1 MMTRNGLIAV
11 VLLFSL
17 RPASAINEEWGTK
30 VLVQPDGTSFV
41 VREFVDEFGHYLLSE
56 GGLVVQEPISQYYYY
71 ARYDSEGNAAP
82 SSFRVVRDDAL
93 AGVAELAREN
103 GNTLREIASQSQ
115 GRVEVFLGGAFSGG
129 AKAAS
134 GPSTLELIVIL
145 AEFSDVKHQNPDPE
159 YWPITDRSLLGSK
172 DCYFSAAGCGD
183 KKYSEYTVDHFET
196 MLFGGSYTSSPD
208 GEKAHG
214 SMRQYWLDMSKDVF
228 RLGGEVANNRDADG
242 IPEWV
247 ELSKEKS
254 DFHSGSQYDFRKAVL
269 DAAQSQQSINVSTSA
284 TRKICII
291 YAGNMYVTVDAPT
304 LAKPKNKDNG
314 LNPHYASDVYIM
326 SEKYAPSHPTPRN
339 RESNSANFSHIG
351 VHCHE
356 FGHVLGLGDKYEKDD
371 LRVGRGYRQWGVMA
385 DGGNKAVKIRGDN
398 PAPLSP
404 HHRAALGWIVPKEVK
419 ELMTGV
425 ELSYS
430 AARSSYQDDVYKIA
444 SSTDPDDFFL
454 IENRQTGEGWNQA
467 LALDDGGGLLIWHIG
482 EKRGLRNDYI
492 DLVEADG
499 SALHSRTSYYGDLFP
514 GSTGK
519 TALTDFTTPNSRKWG
534 PDDPLTDASDPAN
547 PANPGDNSDV
557 LVFNIHRGSGTTM
570 RADLSPFW
578 VGEISADMTWS
589 RTVTVG
595 GDVTVMPRAT
605 LTIEKG
611 TKVQF
616 LANRDDDGDGH
627 LDNTRSE
634 FIVKGRLIAS
644 GGDITFGSANLIDPS
659 RTDWYGIRV
668 ENGGLADLSD
678 ATVRD
683 GSRCA
688 EALGTGTLTIE
699 NTVFLNC
706 GLAPPSPPMKL
717 RVVLGDGQVTLHW
730 EAADANGSPITAYHV
745 RYRLSSGSDSDWTKP
760 TSLSA
765 SELSYTVKELNN
777 DEKYLFEVWAENG
790 QGKGT
795 AARETATPQVVI
807 DGLPD
812 PEFAEIPEGE
822 EAWDSLVATYEKSG
836 SFTWE
841 LDGPDKD
848 WLELTGDGTESR
860 ELHFKEGS
868 PPDFENPQDSGL
880 DGTNTYHVTVR
891 VRPTDAVG
899 SEGEGH
905 EKAVVVKVTNVDEDG
920 TVTLL
925 SPSEPPKVGEEIT
938 AEPKDPD
945 GVREVTNWKWQRK
958 EKVEY
963 SGGRYYFTTIQEGGD
978 SSYEPEETDI
988 GSELRVVVTYNDG
1001 HGTNKK
1007 ATSEETSAVV
1017 GPELDGPAAATFVEN
1032 DTKAVAQYEVFG
1044 VDGPVKWS
1052 LFGEDAARFK
1062 PPEDSARSRQ
1072 WQLHF
1077 LKPPNYE
1084 MPTDTDEGGT
1094 NTYHITVVA
1103 IPTDGAPSSEQ
1114 DSQDSQD
1121 PFANLFAAFKSLSN
1135 EDVSAHASSSLT
1147 QAVVVTVEDG
1157 DDPGVVSLPAGP
1169 PRVGTLLTAWL
1180 VDEDEDLTDMV
1191 WTWLADGD
1199 VVHTASGDTTAGY
1212 EPQPADESRA
1222 LQAQVGYK
1230 DPFGAK
1236 TVVSALTAA
1245 VQPIGAV
1252 SLTPDPP
1259 RLCQPGTAELSG
1271 PAQISGE
1278 TWTWE
1283 RRQQGSDEWHFLRS
1297 ASASDVAPS
1306 ASAEMYHSFHSN
1318 SGKRSR
1324 YEPTVQDTNW
1334 VLRATVSWDEHEVSS
1349 PDSAPVRAGVP
1360 NRPRSLA
1367 GEGANG
1373 DDGYGAVVLSWQ
1385 TPNNCGS
1392 EITGY
1397 EYRHRRFGTTHWKPN
1412 WTEINGSG
1420 ATTTTHRVDGL
1431 DHGAQ
1436 YTLEVRAISDTHRG
1450 RLEGQSARTT
1460 ATAKRFNSAP
1470 VITCDPPFP
1479 RPILENTKGPLTN
1492 TEGPVSTCRA
1502 DDAEGDKVSWQ
1513 LTGPDA
1519 SFFWFPNRRLR
1530 LWQPQDFED
1539 PLDHDGDH
1547 AYQLR
1552 LIARDA
1558 RDPTLS
1564 DTLDATVWLLNEDEP
1579 PELYGQ
1585 SQRSILE
1592 NRTGFVASYY
1602 ADDPEDEDLTWSLS
1616 GPDHHLFGLTPTGA
1630 KHTESAPAPS
1640 GCAGHGDAQG
1650 GRGGDG
1656 REVVVVSEAGASSGI
1671 GRALALVLAE
1681 RGARLVLVARRV
1693 GTWSPMSPITTT
1705 EATLTGLTNNASYP
1719 FEVAVVN
1726 RLGYS
1731 LTPGV
1736 L

>member
-115 GRVEVFLGGAFSGG
+115 GRVEVFLGGAFSGE
-129 AKAAS
+129 AKTAS

-145 AEFSDVKHQNPDPE
+145 AEFSDVKHQKSKEDGGI
-159 YWPITDRSLLGSK
+159 WPITESISKTTLLGTN
-172 DCYFSAAGCGD
+172 DCSFSLAGCGG
-183 KKYSEYTVDHFET
+183 KTYPEYTVADFET
-196 MLFGGSYTSSPD
+196 MLFGGSYTRSPD
-208 GEKAHG
+208 GETAYG

-247 ELSKEKS
+247 QLNKEKS

-304 LAKPKNKDNG
+304 LAKPKKKNSG
-314 LNPHYASDVYIM
+314 LNPHYASNIYIM
-326 SEKYAPSHPTPRN
+326 SEKYAPLHPTPRN

-356 FGHVLGLGDKYEKDD
+356 FGHVLGLGDKYEKED
-371 LRVGRGYRQWGVMA
+371 LRVGRGYHQWGVMA

-425 ELSYS
+425 ELFYS

-454 IENRQTGEGWNQA
+454 IENRQTGAGWNQA

-499 SALHSRTSYYGDLFP
+499 SALHSRTSYLGDLFP

-578 VGEISADMTWS
+578 VGEISTDMTWS

-745 RYRLSSGSDSDWTKP
+745 RYRLSSGLDSDWTEP
-760 TSLSA
+760 TSLFA
-765 SELSYTVKELNN
+765 SKLSYTVKELNN
-777 DEKYLFEVWAENG
+777 DEKYLFEVWAENE
-790 QGKGT
+790 QGKGA

-822 EAWDSLVATYEKSG
+822 EDWDSLVATYEKSG

-841 LDGPDKD
+841 LDGSDKD
-848 WLELTGDGTESR
+848 WLELTGDGPESR
-860 ELHFKEGS
+860 ELHFKEDS

-938 AEPKDPD
+938 AEAKDPD

-963 SGGRYYFTTIQEGGD
+963 SGGHYYFTTIQEGGD

-988 GSELRVVVTYNDG
+988 GFELRVVVTYNDG

-1017 GPELDGPAAATFVEN
+1017 GPKFLGSADPTFIEN
-1032 DTKAVAQYEVFG
+1032 GEEAVAEYEVSG
-1044 VDGPVKWS
+1044 VDGTTAMWS
-1052 LFGEDAARFK
+1052 LSGEDKDRLRLEPNDLKA
-1062 PPEDSARSRQ
+1062 E
-1072 WQLHF
+1072 LHF
-1077 LKPPNYE
+1077 LEPPNFE
-1084 MPTDTDEGGT
+1084 EPTDTDEGGP
-1094 NTYHITVVA
+1094 NTYHVTIEATLMEGTA
-1103 IPTDGAPSSEQ
+1103 LSDHSLA
-1114 DSQDSQD
+1114 DMM
-1121 PFANLFAAFKSLSN
+1121 AAFQRLS
-1135 EDVSAHASSSLT
+1135 DDSPSAKASSSALT
-1147 QAVVVTVEDG
+1147 QAVVVAVVNVDEA
-1157 DDPGVVSLPAGP
+1157 GVVSLPEGP
-1169 PRVGTLLTAWL
+1169 PRVGEELTARL
-1180 VDEDEDLTDMV
+1180 EDDDGVLPGTAQ
-1191 WTWLADGD
+1191 WTWSGQ
-1199 VVHTASGDTTAGY
+1199 ASEPGSDHEGASESSY
-1212 EPQPADESRA
+1212 EPTGADVGRR
-1222 LQAQVGYK
+1222 LQVRVDYEDVWGPQTVTS
-1230 DPFGAK
+1230 DP
-1236 TVVSALTAA
+1236 TEA
-1245 VQPIGAV
+1245 VQPAGAV
-1252 SLTPDPP
+1252 SLTPSEP
-1259 RLCQPGTAELSG
+1259 RVGQPVTARLSG
-1271 PAQISGE
+1271 PDEAVTGAGWS
-1278 TWTWE
+1278 WW
-1283 RRQQGSDEWHFLRS
+1283 RQRQGSDDDDEWDLIGSS
-1297 ASASDVAPS
+1297 ASS
-1306 ASAEMYHSFHSN
+1306 ASEVASSTFAAMFGSFNWGWAEVSS
-1318 SGKRSR
+1318 
-1324 YEPTVQDTNW
+1324 YEPTVQDIDW
-1334 VLRATVSWDEHEVSS
+1334 VLRARVSWAGQEVSS
-1349 PDSAPVRAGVP
+1349 AKSAPVRAGVP
-1360 NRPRSLA
+1360 NRPRDLE
-1367 GEGANG
+1367 GEGADG
-1373 DDGYGAVVLSWQ
+1373 DDGDGAVVFTRW
-1385 TPNNCGS
+1385 
-1392 EITGY
+1392 
-1397 EYRHRRFGTTHWKPN
+1397 
-1412 WTEINGSG
+1412 
-1420 ATTTTHRVDGL
+1420 RV
-1431 DHGAQ
+1431 
-1436 YTLEVRAISDTHRG
+1436 
-1450 RLEGQSARTT
+1450 
-1460 ATAKRFNSAP
+1460 
-1470 VITCDPPFP
+1470 
-1479 RPILENTKGPLTN
+1479 
-1492 TEGPVSTCRA
+1492 
-1502 DDAEGDKVSWQ
+1502 
-1513 LTGPDA
+1513 
-1519 SFFWFPNRRLR
+1519 
-1530 LWQPQDFED
+1530 
-1539 PLDHDGDH
+1539 
-1547 AYQLR
+1547 
-1552 LIARDA
+1552 
-1558 RDPTLS
+1558 
-1564 DTLDATVWLLNEDEP
+1564 
-1579 PELYGQ
+1579 
-1585 SQRSILE
+1585 
-1592 NRTGFVASYY
+1592 
-1602 ADDPEDEDLTWSLS
+1602 
-1616 GPDHHLFGLTPTGA
+1616 
-1630 KHTESAPAPS
+1630 
-1640 GCAGHGDAQG
+1640 
-1650 GRGGDG
+1650 
-1656 REVVVVSEAGASSGI
+1656 
-1671 GRALALVLAE
+1671 
-1681 RGARLVLVARRV
+1681 
-1693 GTWSPMSPITTT
+1693 
-1705 EATLTGLTNNASYP
+1705 
-1719 FEVAVVN
+1719 
-1726 RLGYS
+1726 
-1731 LTPGV
+1731 
-1736 L
+1736 